1 MTNRTSTDLVS
12 QPEVDVTDIL
22 NGGQHGTN
30 RTLHVAT
37 ATAVQLVSPDSGF
50 EGAMLARKPGVGGYD
65 VGVTEIGHASGS
77 NTLLADNVDLV
88 NAARIDVLDS
98 FRRESKLLQD
108 LFQVHA
114 DGGVGG
120 GADCRERN
128 ELSCV
133 LKCIHS
139 VKPSASFRFG
149 GLRSREAVEEL
160 RCVNRFCSRF
170 IRHRGEPMASSL
182 GIRTGSASDRTCI
195 LQLHLD
201 AKPSLRGVDA

>member
-1 MTNRTSTDLVS
+1 MTNRPSTDLVS

-50 EGAMLARKPGVGGYD
+50 EGAMLARKPRVGGYD
-65 VGVTEIGHASGS
+65 VGVTEIGLASGS

-98 FRRESKLLQD
+98 FGLESKLLQD

-149 GLRSREAVEEL
+149 GMRSGEAVEEPH
-160 RCVNRFCSRF
+160 RANRFSSGLSRSQ
-170 IRHRGEPMASSL
+170 GEPMVSSL
-182 GIRTGSASDRTCI
+182 GVA
-195 LQLHLD
+195 L
-201 AKPSLRGVDA
+201 